1 MKNTMFMKRLIYII
15 FSVLPLMATSQNMYN
30 ITSLLENAP
39 SGTARFVSMGG
50 SMGALGGDLSVMG
63 TNPAG
68 AAVYRSSDFNIT
80 GVYDIVKNNSKF
92 GNKSVSESYNGI
104 NLSNMGFL
112 IACETDESLVKYVNF
127 GGNFRRKL
135 AMRNNFSMNGAAGGY
150 SQQYVMD
157 YLYRQNSFTPGNIT
171 SEMYGEFQYDW
182 LTMLAS
188 DAGINDKDGNFL
200 TNPDG
205 TLIYNPTTLGYYSE
219 VRGSQ
224 DIFDMNISVNIND
237 MVYIGATL
245 GVHSID
251 YSRYTYC
258 YEDDEIGEIYSLSND
273 YRVTGTGY
281 DFKIGAIFRPF
292 ENLMPFRIG
301 VFAHTPVFYRL
312 VDCTSATMV
321 GPFGNVA
328 KTQNKELY
336 GDDLYTAYNLKTPW
350 RLGAAVSYTFG
361 RSLAL
366 NAEYEFANAAA
377 TSFTGGNDIDVAQ
390 NVEIDNNLKTQHTV
404 RLGAEYMLGKYAL
417 RAGYNYISSPFR
429 ADAYKCI
436 DNTTISETSTEYMNN
451 FSKNIFTLG
460 AGYTGD
466 FWYFDVAYMCQMQNS
481 DFYLYD
487 DGYQTPVTKV
497 ETVGHSIVAGI
508 GFCF

>member
-1 MKNTMFMKRLIYII
+1 
-15 FSVLPLMATSQNMYN
+15 
-30 ITSLLENAP
+30 
-39 SGTARFVSMGG
+39 
-50 SMGALGGDLSVMG
+50 
-63 TNPAG
+63 
-68 AAVYRSSDFNIT
+68 
-80 GVYDIVKNNSKF
+80 
-92 GNKSVSESYNGI
+92 
-104 NLSNMGFL
+104 
-112 IACETDESLVKYVNF
+112 
-127 GGNFRRKL
+127 
-135 AMRNNFSMNGAAGGY
+135 
-150 SQQYVMD
+150 
-157 YLYRQNSFTPGNIT
+157 
-171 SEMYGEFQYDW
+171 
-182 LTMLAS
+182 
-188 DAGINDKDGNFL
+188 
-200 TNPDG
+200 
-205 TLIYNPTTLGYYSE
+205 
-219 VRGSQ
+219 
-224 DIFDMNISVNIND
+224 
-237 MVYIGATL
+237 
-245 GVHSID
+245 
-251 YSRYTYC
+251 
-258 YEDDEIGEIYSLSND
+258 
-273 YRVTGTGY
+273 
-281 DFKIGAIFRPF
+281 
-292 ENLMPFRIG
+292 
-301 VFAHTPVFYRL
+301 
-312 VDCTSATMV
+312 MV

-390 NVEIDNNLKTQHTV
+390 NVEIDNNLKAQHTV